1 MERLLAKLDR
11 QFGRHAPENVIL
23 WVVGLS
29 GAMHLLVFARPEVLP
44 LLWLSPQAVLQGEF
58 WRAFTFLFA
67 PVAPVSLTG
76 LIWTAFGLWL
86 LHTMGTALEAQ
97 WGSLRFDLFC
107 FAGAIATFGIAFL
120 VGPVSGTWLATAL
133 FLAFA
138 AEFPDF
144 EILLLILPVKVKYL
158 GGLSGVLMIY
168 SFITGGI
175 GERAAIAIAI
185 ADLLVFCGGTLRGR
199 LRGASRSV
207 ARSRPAANV
216 DTGFGPIPRK
226 TKVCAKCGRSSAD
239 DQTLEFRVCDCQEKC
254 GGKLT
259 EYCIEHAKN
268 H

>member
-1 MERLLAKLDR
+1 MERLLARLDR
-11 QFGRHAPENVIL
+11 RFGRYAPENIIL
-23 WVVGLS
+23 IVVGLS
-29 GAMHLLVFARPEVLP
+29 GAMHLLVFARPDVLP
-44 LLWLSPQAVLQGEF
+44 LLWLNPIAVLQGEF

-67 PVAPVSLTG
+67 PVAPVTLTG

-86 LHTMGTALEAQ
+86 LHTMGTSLEQQ
-97 WGSLRFDLFC
+97 WGSFRFDLFC
-107 FAGAIATFGIAFL
+107 FAGALATFGIAFV
-120 VGPVSGTWLATAL
+120 VGPVSGQWLATAL

-158 GGLSGVLMIY
+158 GALSGALMIY
-168 SFITGGI
+168 SFITGGP
-175 GERAAIAIAI
+175 GERGAIAVAVV
-185 ADLLVFCGGTLRGR
+185 DLLLFCGGTLRDR

-207 ARSRPAANV
+207 ARSRPKDV

-239 DQTLEFRVCDCQEKC
+239 DQTLEFRVCDCQERC

-259 EYCIEHAKN
+259 EYCIDHARD

>member
-11 QFGRHAPENVIL
+11 QFGRFAPENIIL

-29 GAMHLLVFARPEVLP
+29 GAMHLLVFARPDVLA
-44 LLWLSPQAVLQGEF
+44 LLSLNPYAVLHGEF

-67 PVAPVSLTG
+67 PIAPVTMSGLLWTG
-76 LIWTAFGLWL
+76 IGLWF
-86 LHTMGTALEAQ
+86 LHTMGTTLEAQ
-97 WGSLRFDLFC
+97 WDSFRFDLFC

-120 VGPVSGTWLATAL
+120 VGPVSGQWLATAL

-144 EILLLILPVKVKYL
+144 EVLLLILPVKVKYL
-158 GGLSGVLMIY
+158 GGLSGAYMVY
-168 SFITGGI
+168 AFITGGI
-175 GERAAIAIAI
+175 GERGAIAIAI
-185 ADLLVFCGGTLRGR
+185 LDLLVFCGATLRDR

-207 ARSRPAANV
+207 ARSRPAAEV